1 MTDVLLTAA
10 MWVLAAVIL
19 VMWETAVAACILP
32 YSLGKLVT
40 WSTATTAVAAI
51 LAALVVYLVGQA

>member
-10 MWVLAAVIL
+10 LWVLAAVVLI
-19 VMWETAVAACILP
+19 MWETAVAACLLP

-51 LAALVVYLVGQA
+51 LAALVVYLAGRS